1 MKLIVAL
8 RIYQDA
14 SQYPI
19 QLVKIGHESVRLCIR
34 IRNNPQVEFGEKTS
48 DKRPP
53 LHEILS
59 WKFPDGKTLPL
70 DLVPLDITFS
80 IPGPPWVLSAYVALY
95 HATRLLSRFSQFSL
109 VKVWT
114 IKIQRFSTL
123 SSNSFLKGFH
133 VKGPVKLSLGRVKGP
148 KKFLI
153 PWKKIHPCSSSTHTH
168 PFHIST
174 QFSTKTANGRGTT
187 TL

>member
-19 QLVKIGHESVRLCIR
+19 QLVKIGHKSARLCIR

-59 WKFPDGKTLPL
+59 
-70 DLVPLDITFS
+70 
-80 IPGPPWVLSAYVALY
+80 
-95 HATRLLSRFSQFSL
+95 
-109 VKVWT
+109 
-114 IKIQRFSTL
+114 
-123 SSNSFLKGFH
+123 
-133 VKGPVKLSLGRVKGP
+133 
-148 KKFLI
+148 
-153 PWKKIHPCSSSTHTH
+153 
-168 PFHIST
+168 
-174 QFSTKTANGRGTT
+174 
-187 TL
+187 